1 VAFKLLYVMD
11 MKRANLVLL
20 AVLGLVFTACN
31 SVGSASSPVILP
43 GAAPS
48 CGPSSASGEAC
59 GCMTLNPIIY
69 FSGSASISANSILA
83 DGASRGVLNITAVSP
98 YPSPTSD
105 GAANPAPSPSPI
117 FQTTYSN
124 TLNAAAL
131 DDSFTM
137 NAQMGSIALTN
148 VQGVVELTPA
158 KWQTATEA
166 LQQQYPFGF
175 TGDSNVI
182 NYPYGVAAPS
192 YAPGQVPSNICIS
205 SMTLNVDYATSP
217 VTNEQFP
224 IQSGEIVIY
233 LSTGDTIILQD

>member
-1 VAFKLLYVMD
+1 VAFKLLYVMY

-43 GAAPS
+43 GTDPS
-48 CGPSSASGEAC
+48 PSPSSSAGDVCIA
-59 GCMTLNPIIY
+59 LNPIIY
-69 FSGSASISANSILA
+69 FFGSASISANSIIA
-83 DGASRGVLNITAVSP
+83 DGASQGVLNIIAVSP

-105 GAANPAPSPSPI
+105 GAANPEPSPSPV

-124 TLNAAAL
+124 YWNPAAS
-131 DDSFTM
+131 DDYLVI
-137 NAQMGSIALTN
+137 NAQMGSTALTN
-148 VQGVVELTPA
+148 VQGVVELTPS
-158 KWQTATEA
+158 KWQTVTEE

-175 TGDSNVI
+175 TGSSNVI
-182 NYPYGVAAPS
+182 NYPYGISPPS
-192 YAPGQVPSNICIS
+192 YEPGQVPSNICIS

-224 IQSGEIVIY
+224 IQSGEIIIY
-233 LSTGDTIILQD
+233 LSTGDTITLQD